1 MKPER
6 VKEITVS
13 QIREVFSQSSQI
25 GLGEEFCVVDI
36 HHKCA
41 GEPLSS
47 EPFRFDGVILIWC
60 ISGNLMI
67 SVDLNDYKMK
77 DNSMFLCLPTHVFKL
92 HQLPSSEEKDFH
104 YVCIAMSREFA
115 TVTKVDVS
123 RAFDTGM
130 ALLGDPSINLTPDE
144 ASVMSRYL
152 DMMTYI
158 LSVDLPSV
166 KDCVRTLCESM
177 MCVVA
182 GVLEQRKSAKLSV
195 TSRSRMIFEQFLK
208 LVYIHHTSQR
218 NVIFYADKLCLTPK
232 YLSKLIKNAT
242 GRSAPEWIDTF
253 VIQEARNML
262 KYSND
267 TIKEIVY
274 KLNFPNQSVFYKFFK
289 ARTGMTPSEYRK
301 S

>member
-1 MKPER
+1 MTTEYI
-6 VKEITVS
+6 KEITVS
-13 QIREVFSQSSQI
+13 QIREVFSQSRQI

-36 HHKCA
+36 HHKYDV
-41 GEPLSS
+41 ESFTS
-47 EPFRFDGVILIWC
+47 DPFRFDGVIMIWC
-60 ISGNLMI
+60 ISGNIRI
-67 SVDLNDYKMK
+67 SVDLNNYEMK
-77 DNSMFLCLPTHVFKL
+77 DNSMFLCLPTNVFKL
-92 HQLPSSEEKDFH
+92 HQLPSSEDKDFH

-115 TVTKVDVS
+115 SVRKVDVS
-123 RAFDTGM
+123 RAFDAGM
-130 ALLGDPSINLTPDE
+130 ALMGDPSIDLTPDE

-152 DMMTYI
+152 DMMNYL
-158 LSVDLPSV
+158 LSVDFASV
-166 KDCVRTLCESM
+166 KDCMRTLCESM

-182 GVLEQRKSAKLSV
+182 GVLEQRKSARLQV

-208 LVYIHHTSQR
+208 LVSIHHSSER

-232 YLSKLIKNAT
+232 YLSKLIKNTT

-253 VIQEARNML
+253 VIQEAKNRL